1 MSIRKTVST
10 ILPAC
15 TVAAILVPMLRA
27 QTSAIQ
33 PRIIEVIAD
42 KDNRF
47 KVPGE
52 SKPVIRLKAGEKVVL
67 RITSHFGGE
76 KARDDSVHSFVVKK
90 LRDQGWDLRLQ
101 EGTEDF
107 TVVAPKIPG
116 AYEVECT
123 VKCGPGHDDMKMKLV
138 VEG

>member
-1 MSIRKTVST
+1 MSVRKTVST
-10 ILPAC
+10 MLAVC
-15 TVAAILVPMLRA
+15 TMAAIPVSALRA
-27 QTSAIQ
+27 QTIK
-33 PRIIEVIAD
+33 PRVIVVIAD

-76 KARDDSVHSFVVKK
+76 KARDESVHSFVVKK

-101 EGTEDF
+101 EGTADF
-107 TVVAPKIPG
+107 TLVAPKSPG
-116 AYEVECT
+116 EYEIECT
-123 VKCGPGHDDMKMKLV
+123 VKCGPGHDDMKMKLIV
-138 VEG
+138 QS